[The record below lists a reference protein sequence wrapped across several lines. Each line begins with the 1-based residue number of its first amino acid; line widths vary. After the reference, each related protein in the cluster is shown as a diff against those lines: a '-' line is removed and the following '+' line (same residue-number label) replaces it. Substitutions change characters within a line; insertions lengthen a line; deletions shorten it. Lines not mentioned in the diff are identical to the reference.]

1 MHRMHGRPMSNLGRA
16 HPWDRQ
22 TERHP
27 MKTRVIAAA
36 GTLGLAA
43 ALLPM
48 VSASAADLLICH
60 QNTLQTVSGNANGHL
75 QHTGDYIEGRDG
87 DAAWI
92 RAHCGG
98 GTTPTT
104 TTTTTATS
112 TTTATATATDTAT
125 STVTETVT
133 VTVPGPG
140 VTTTLPGQT
149 ITLPAE
155 TITLPGETVTLPA
168 KTVTL
173 PGETVTLPG
182 NTVTLP
188 AKTVPGPVSTV
199 TVKAAAS
206 TVTKTAA
213 AAGVAATE
221 DGPSKRL
228 AYTGSS
234 AWEPVGLGAGLLLA
248 GILLL
253 LGRRTL
259 ATERRH

>member
-1 MHRMHGRPMSNLGRA
+1 
-16 HPWDRQ
+16 
-22 TERHP
+22 

-43 ALLPM
+43 ALFPM
-48 VSASAADLLICH
+48 VSASAATDKVLVCHHDEDGFSLLSLPSAAVKKQGH
-60 QNTLQTVSGNANGHL
+60 GNHPD
-75 QHTGDYIEGRDG
+75 TIEGSTIDG
-87 DAAWI
+87 RTITAADV
-92 RAHCGG
+92 RAACGESG
-98 GTTPTT
+98 PTPSTVT
-104 TTTTTATS
+104 VTATV
-112 TTTATATATDTAT
+112 TNNVPGPTVTDTVT
-125 STVTETVT
+125 STVTNNVPGPTVT
-133 VTVPGPG
+133 DTMTVPGPG

-182 NTVTLP
+182 ETVTLP
-188 AKTVPGPVSTV
+188 GKAVPGPVSTV

-213 AAGVAATE
+213 AAGVAAAE

-228 AYTGSS
+228 AYTGTS

-248 GILLL
+248 GLLLL

>member
-1 MHRMHGRPMSNLGRA
+1 
-16 HPWDRQ
+16 
-22 TERHP
+22 

-43 ALLPM
+43 ALFPM
-48 VSASAADLLICH
+48 GSASAADLVICH
-60 QNTLQTVSGNANGHL
+60 QGTLQTVSSNANGHL
-75 QHTGDYIEGRDG
+75 QHDGDLIEGRDG
-87 DAAWI
+87 TAAEI
-92 RAHCGG
+92 SAECGG
-98 GTTPTT
+98 GTTPTS

-112 TTTATATATDTAT
+112 TATSTVTSTATATDTAT

-133 VTVPGPG
+133 STVTVPGPG
-140 VTTTLPGQT
+140 STTTLPGQT

-155 TITLPGETVTLPA
+155 TVTLPGETITLPA

-173 PGETVTLPG
+173 PGETVTMPG
-182 NTVTLP
+182 KN
-188 AKTVPGPVSTV
+188 VPGPVSTV
-199 TVKAAAS
+199 TVAGAAS
-206 TVTKTAA
+206 TVTKTVA
-213 AAGVAATE
+213 AAGAAASE

-248 GILLL
+248 GLLLL